1 MPLSE
6 VDRARFDNLAR
17 QASTIDYDLAD
28 EQTRAGVLIMKQP
41 QIDQIKALYDAYGES
56 VQAAIRQ
63 DLMPRLNFTWDIGY
77 EKCPHCVRGRFS
89 PDREET
95 TPVLDANGNPKV
107 EKQLRPLFDEDGN
120 MLMNDDGQPM
130 TKEVDVP
137 VVKPIAIEKET
148 CPHCNGAGERLIA
161 SVAE

>member
-6 VDRARFDNLAR
+6 VDQARFDNLAR
-17 QASTIDYDLAD
+17 QCSNVAKELCDPLAFAALLP
-28 EQTRAGVLIMKQP
+28 QYQP
-41 QIDQIKALYDAYGES
+41 AINQLKTLYDAYPES
-56 VQAAIRQ
+56 VQAVVRQ
-63 DLMPRLNFTWDIGY
+63 ELLPRLPFTWDTGY
-77 EKCPHCVRGRFS
+77 EECPHCVRGRFS

-95 TPVLDANGNPKV
+95 APVLDANGNPKV